1 MKNDAGSQL
10 WLLERVNTTTTAA
23 ATDDTTHTTALAA
36 LVGVL
41 REAPSQGEAWG
52 RDGEELLRKAV
63 YALTSAARGNAR
75 VQGALAE
82 AGGLEAMAGLL
93 LSLASSSSSEQEE
106 QQAGRRLA
114 LRVKLAAFGHDLAVE
129 AKGAYEFL

>member
-10 WLLERVNTTTTAA
+10 WLLERVNTTTA
-23 ATDDTTHTTALAA
+23 ATDDKTHTTALAA

-41 REAPSQGEAWG
+41 REAPAGGG
-52 RDGEELLRKAV
+52 RDEEELLRKAV

-75 VQGALAE
+75 VQGALAD

-93 LSLASSSSSEQEE
+93 LSLASSSVEQEE

-114 LRVKLAAFGHDLAVE
+114 LRVKLAAFAHDLAVE
-129 AKGAYEFL
+129 AKGA